1 MDPVTTTSAI
11 IGLTLRNYVI
21 HSKTKESYRLVT
33 ASAEKIAKA
42 EKELER
48 QEHETEVELEKLSK
62 RMQGIVNYLEGPF
75 LDLFKPFEGS
85 NNNLQASLIEDLM
98 GADAAANL
106 ALIGSMHQSI
116 CQRPEVEKLANG
128 RRVSGSKATTTYLLF
143 GNLGLACKQVD
154 AAKAQHQK
162 ARLIA
167 THMETFRIALDL
179 QKERY
184 FRVNQTLGALN
195 VALIPS
201 VSRTKKG
208 FEKIAWMLD
217 EQGRLPPDITAD
229 ELKANLNKNDMD
241 GLAAC
246 INIARCI
253 YAILSEPLFDEKSE
267 LTQRAQAL
275 LDEGQAALDKIKR
288 IEKTEL

>member
-1 MDPVTTTSAI
+1 MDPFMTTSAI
-11 IGLTLRNYVI
+11 IGLTLRNYMI
-21 HSKTKESYRLVT
+21 HSKTKESYRLAT

-48 QEHETEVELEKLSK
+48 QTHETEVELEKLSK

-85 NNNLQASLIEDLM
+85 DNNLQTSLIEDLT

-106 ALIGSMHQSI
+106 ALISSLHQSM
-116 CQRPEVEKLANG
+116 CQRPEIEKMANG

-143 GNLGLACKQVD
+143 GNLGLAYKQLD
-154 AAKAQHQK
+154 AARAQQQKAQ
-162 ARLIA
+162 LIA

-184 FRVNQTLGALN
+184 SRVNQTLGALN

-208 FEKIAWMLD
+208 FEKISWMLD

-229 ELKANLNKNDMD
+229 ELRANLDKDDMD
-241 GLAAC
+241 SLAIC
-246 INIARCI
+246 INVARLI
-253 YAILSEPLFDEKSE
+253 YAIISEPLFDDKSE
-267 LTQRAQAL
+267 LTQRTQAL
-275 LDEGQAALDKIKR
+275 LDEGQEALDKIKQ
-288 IEKTEL
+288 IESKR